1 MVGCYSISAAT
12 VLVLSGGTGTVILI
26 MQQLNAVSSGPH
38 RFCIAEATRL
48 GQSPTRPTLI
58 NLINIIGFSP
68 PRSVTCKYFLA
79 PEIQRREMKLCEID
93 LSEKREVYEP
103 VTVSIDRE
111 LPVVVD
117 SQLRGVVINTE
128 I

>member
-1 MVGCYSISAAT
+1 
-12 VLVLSGGTGTVILI
+12 
-26 MQQLNAVSSGPH
+26 
-38 RFCIAEATRL
+38 
-48 GQSPTRPTLI
+48 
-58 NLINIIGFSP
+58 
-68 PRSVTCKYFLA
+68 
-79 PEIQRREMKLCEID
+79 MKLCEID

>member
-1 MVGCYSISAAT
+1 MLQYQCCDSISIKR
-12 VLVLSGGTGTVILI
+12 STGTVILI

-79 PEIQRREMKLCEID
+79 PEIQRSRNE
-93 LSEKREVYEP
+93 
-103 VTVSIDRE
+103 T
-111 LPVVVD
+111 
-117 SQLRGVVINTE
+117 LRN
-128 I
+128 